1 MNHYSHR
8 KLITYFKTVRMASF
22 QDKWSAPQKQSF
34 MDKLGDTLKPKGSLK
49 PRVEMAVKRL
59 QAQIGKLDGMCQKLQ
74 ERDQKIF
81 QKIVAAQQAH
91 DTYSSKVLSN
101 ELVEVRKVN
110 KIMTNAKMGLER
122 IELRLTTFHD
132 LGDTVTTLMPTIGLM
147 NGLKSSLVKFMPGA
161 DQEIGRMTEMLGGLM
176 TETFSSSESSSFGVS
191 EATNAES
198 DSILAEAAAVAE
210 SESGQQFP
218 SVPSSGLE
226 QFNVPTSESKFM

>member
-1 MNHYSHR
+1 
-8 KLITYFKTVRMASF
+8 MASF
-22 QDKWSAPQKQSF
+22 QDKWAAPQKQSF
-34 MDKLGDTLKPKGSLK
+34 MDKLGDTFKPKGSLK
-49 PRVEMAVKRL
+49 PRVEQAVKRL
-59 QAQIGKLDGMCQKLQ
+59 QAQIGKLDAMTQKLQ

-110 KIMTNAKMGLER
+110 KILSNAKMGLDR

-132 LGDTVTTLMPTIGLM
+132 LGDTVVTLMPTIGLM

-210 SESGQQFP
+210 SQSGQQFP

>member
-1 MNHYSHR
+1 
-8 KLITYFKTVRMASF
+8 MASF
-22 QDKWSAPQKQSF
+22 QDKWSAPQKQGF
-34 MDKLGDTLKPKGSLK
+34 MDKLGDTFKPKGSLK
-49 PRVEMAVKRL
+49 PRVEQAVKRL
-59 QAQIGKLDGMCQKLQ
+59 QAQIGKLDAMTQKLQ

-81 QKIVAAQQAH
+81 QKIVVAQQAH

-110 KIMTNAKMGLER
+110 KILSNAKMGLER

-132 LGDTVTTLMPTIGLM
+132 LGDTVVTLMPTIGLM

-210 SESGQQFP
+210 SQSGEQFP

-226 QFNVPTSESKFM
+226 QFNVPASESKFM

>member
-1 MNHYSHR
+1 MG
-8 KLITYFKTVRMASF
+8 SF
-22 QDKWSAPQKQSF
+22 QDKWSTPQKQSF
-34 MDKLGDTLKPKGSLK
+34 VDKLGDTFKPKGSLK

-81 QKIVAAQQAH
+81 QKIVAAQQQH

-101 ELVEVRKVN
+101 ELVEVRKVH
-110 KIMTNAKMGLER
+110 KILSNAKMGLER

-132 LGDTVTTLMPTIGLM
+132 LGDTVVTLMPTIGLM

-176 TETFSSSESSSFGVS
+176 TETFSSGSSFGVEES
-191 EATNAES
+191 TNAES

-210 SESGQQFP
+210 SQSGEQFP
-218 SVPSSGLE
+218 SVPSTGLE

>member
-1 MNHYSHR
+1 MG
-8 KLITYFKTVRMASF
+8 SF
-22 QDKWSAPQKQSF
+22 QDKWSSPQKQSF
-34 MDKLGDTLKPKGSLK
+34 VDKLGDTFKPKGSLK

-59 QAQIGKLDGMCQKLQ
+59 QSQIGKLDGMTQKLQ

-110 KIMTNAKMGLER
+110 KIMSNAKMGLER

-176 TETFSSSESSSFGVS
+176 TETFSSSGSSFGVEES
-191 EATNAES
+191 TNAES

-218 SVPSSGLE
+218 SVPSTGLE

>member
-1 MNHYSHR
+1 
-8 KLITYFKTVRMASF
+8 MASF
-22 QDKWSAPQKQSF
+22 QDKWAAPQKQSF
-34 MDKLGDTLKPKGSLK
+34 MDKLGDTFKPKGSLK
-49 PRVEMAVKRL
+49 PRVEQAVKRL
-59 QAQIGKLDGMCQKLQ
+59 QAQIGKLDAMTQKLQ

-81 QKIVAAQQAH
+81 QKIVVAQQQH

-110 KIMTNAKMGLER
+110 KILSNAKMGLER

-132 LGDTVTTLMPTIGLM
+132 LGDTVVTLMPTIGLM

-176 TETFSSSESSSFGVS
+176 TETFSSSDSSFGVEES
-191 EATNAES
+191 TNAES

-210 SESGQQFP
+210 SQTGDKFP
-218 SVPSSGLE
+218 DMPMMDQMNIPSSS
-226 QFNVPTSESKFM
+226 TESKFM

>member
-1 MNHYSHR
+1 MP
-8 KLITYFKTVRMASF
+8 SF
-22 QDKWSAPQKQSF
+22 QDKWSRPQKQSF

-176 TETFSSSESSSFGVS
+176 TETFSSSGSSFGVEES
-191 EATNAES
+191 TNAES

-210 SESGQQFP
+210 SQSGQQFP

-226 QFNVPTSESKFM
+226 QFDVPTSESKFM

>member
-1 MNHYSHR
+1 MG
-8 KLITYFKTVRMASF
+8 SF
-22 QDKWSAPQKQSF
+22 QDKWSSPQKQSF
-34 MDKLGDTLKPKGSLK
+34 VDKLGDTFKPKGSLK

-81 QKIVAAQQAH
+81 QKIVAAQQQH

-176 TETFSSSESSSFGVS
+176 TETFSSSGSSFGVEES
-191 EATNAES
+191 TNAES

-218 SVPSSGLE
+218 SVPSTGLE

>member
-1 MNHYSHR
+1 
-8 KLITYFKTVRMASF
+8 MASF

-191 EATNAES
+191 ESTNAES

-210 SESGQQFP
+210 SQSGQQFP